1 MENKNGIIF
10 IFFFQKKMFRPGFV
24 SAARTAVAFCGSTAC
39 MADYLVKSN
48 DKSKDKSRDNSKDL
62 VQGDAKGDHRDEED
76 GKGSKHEV
84 P

>member
-1 MENKNGIIF
+1 ML
-10 IFFFQKKMFRPGFV
+10 RPQFG
-24 SAARTAVAFCGSTAC
+24 SAARTAFAFCGSTAC

-48 DKSKDKSRDNSKDL
+48 DKSNDKSDDL